1 MKKTIAVDSTE
12 GFDTRRLA
20 EIVQK
25 ASSFESAL
33 YLLVRNARI
42 NLKSIM
48 GMMSLRLQEGDEIT
62 LVAEGTDAADAIS
75 GMETCFHKV

>member
-1 MKKTIAVDSTE
+1 MEKTIAVDSAE

-25 ASSFESAL
+25 ASSFESTL
-33 YLLVRNARI
+33 HLLVRNAKI

-48 GMMSLRLQEGDEIT
+48 GMMSLRLEEGEEIT
-62 LVAEGTDAADAIS
+62 LVAEGIDAADALS